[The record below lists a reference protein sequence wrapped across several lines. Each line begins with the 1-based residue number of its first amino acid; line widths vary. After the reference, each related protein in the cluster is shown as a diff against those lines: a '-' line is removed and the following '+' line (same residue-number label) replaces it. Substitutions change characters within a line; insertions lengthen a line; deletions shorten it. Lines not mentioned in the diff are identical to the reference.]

1 MIQREE
7 YLNKLIAFK
16 DKQLIK
22 VVTGIRRCGKSTLF
36 ELFKEYLLK
45 SKISA
50 KQIISINFDDTLYD
64 DLTDY
69 KKLLNYINSKII
81 PNKKNYIFL
90 DEIQN
95 VDKFQKA
102 VSSLYLK
109 PNVDIYITGS
119 NAYLLSGELATL
131 LSGRYIEIKML
142 PLSFKEY
149 MSCFQEQTDLTRKF
163 RMYMQQGS
171 FPYILEFKEN
181 QQHINDYLSSIYNA
195 VVLKDIISRKKIN
208 DVGMLESIIK
218 FMFDNVGNIL
228 SSKSIS
234 DTMTSAGRKI
244 APQTVENYLTAMI
257 DSFILYKVNRYDILG
272 KQYLKTA
279 EKYYVTDLGLQ
290 RFVLGSKKQDFGRN
304 LENIVYLE
312 LLRRNYEIYIGKI
325 YSNEVD
331 FIAIKNGITQYYQ
344 VAETVKDEKTLKREL
359 KSLENIKDNNQKF
372 LITADEKPL
381 TTHNGIQQ
389 INVIDWLL
397 ENK

>member
-1 MIQREE
+1 MIQRKE
-7 YLNKLIAFK
+7 YLDKLIAFK

-45 SKISA
+45 NKISA
-50 KQIISINFDDTLYD
+50 KQIISINFDDSSYD
-64 DLTDY
+64 ELTDY
-69 KKLLNYINSKII
+69 KLLLNYINKKII
-81 PNKKNYIFL
+81 PNKKSYVFL
-90 DEIQN
+90 DEVQN

-109 PNVDIYITGS
+109 SNVDIYITGS

-131 LSGRYIEIKML
+131 LAGRYIEIKML

-149 MSCFQEQTDLTRKF
+149 LSYFKEQSDITRKF
-163 RMYMQQGS
+163 RMYLQQGS
-171 FPYILEFKEN
+171 FPYVLEFNEN
-181 QQHINDYLSSIYNA
+181 QQQINDYLSTIYNA

-208 DVGMLESIIK
+208 DVNMLESIIK
-218 FMFDNVGNIL
+218 FMFDNVGNIS
-228 SSKSIS
+228 SSKKIS

-244 APQTVENYLTAMI
+244 SSPTVENYLSAMI

-279 EKYYVTDLGLQ
+279 EKYYVADLGLQ

-312 LLRRNYEIYIGKI
+312 LLRRNYEIYIGKVN
-325 YSNEVD
+325 SNEVD

-344 VAETVKDEKTLKREL
+344 VAETVTNEKTLKREL
-359 KSLENIKDNNQKF
+359 KPLENIKDNNQKF

-381 TTHNGIQQ
+381 ITHNGIQQ
-389 INVIDWLL
+389 INIIDWLL
-397 ENK
+397 DR

>member
-1 MIQREE
+1 MIQRED

-22 VVTGIRRCGKSTLF
+22 VVTGIRRCGKSTLL

-45 SKISA
+45 NKISA
-50 KQIISINFDDTLYD
+50 KQIISINFDDSMYD
-64 DLTDY
+64 NLTDY
-69 KKLLNYINSKII
+69 KTLLSYINKKII

-90 DEIQN
+90 DEVQN

-102 VSSLYLK
+102 LSSLYLK
-109 PNVDIYITGS
+109 SNVDIYITGS

-149 MSCFQEQTDLTRKF
+149 LSYFKEQTDLTRKF

-171 FPYILEFKEN
+171 FPYILEFNEN
-181 QQHINDYLSSIYNA
+181 QKYINDYLSAIYNA

-208 DVGMLESIIK
+208 DVNMLESIIK
-218 FMFDNVGNIL
+218 FMFNNVGNIS
-228 SSKSIS
+228 SSKKIS

-244 APQTVENYLTAMI
+244 SSPTVENYLTAMI
-257 DSFILYKVNRYDILG
+257 DSFVLYKVNRYDIIG

-279 EKYYVTDLGLQ
+279 EKYYVPDLGLQ

-312 LLRRNYEIYIGKI
+312 LLRRNYEIYIGKVN
-325 YSNEVD
+325 SNEVD

-344 VAETVKDEKTLKREL
+344 VAETVTNEKTLKREL
-359 KSLENIKDNNQKF
+359 KPLENIKDNNQKF

-381 TTHNGIQQ
+381 ISHNGIQQ
-389 INVIDWLL
+389 INIIDWLL
-397 ENK
+397 DK

>member
-1 MIQREE
+1 MIQRED

-22 VVTGIRRCGKSTLF
+22 VVTGIRRCGKSTLL

-45 SKISA
+45 NKISA
-50 KQIISINFDDTLYD
+50 KQIISINFDDSIYD
-64 DLTDY
+64 NLTDY
-69 KKLLNYINSKII
+69 KTLLSYINKKII

-90 DEIQN
+90 DEVQN

-102 VSSLYLK
+102 LSSLYLK
-109 PNVDIYITGS
+109 SNVDIYITGS

-149 MSCFQEQTDLTRKF
+149 LSYFKEQTDLTRKF

-171 FPYILEFKEN
+171 FPYILEFNEN
-181 QQHINDYLSSIYNA
+181 QKYINDYLSAIYNA

-208 DVGMLESIIK
+208 DVNMLESIIK
-218 FMFDNVGNIL
+218 FMFNNVGNIS
-228 SSKSIS
+228 SSKKIS

-244 APQTVENYLTAMI
+244 SSPTVENYLTAMI
-257 DSFILYKVNRYDILG
+257 DSFVLYKVNRYDIIG

-279 EKYYVTDLGLQ
+279 EKYYVPDLGLQ

-312 LLRRNYEIYIGKI
+312 LLRRNYEIYIGKVN
-325 YSNEVD
+325 SNEVD

-344 VAETVKDEKTLKREL
+344 VAETVTNEKTLKREL
-359 KSLENIKDNNQKF
+359 KPLENIKDNNQKF

-381 TTHNGIQQ
+381 ISHNGIQQ
-389 INVIDWLL
+389 INIIDWLL
-397 ENK
+397 DK

>member
-1 MIQREE
+1 MIQRED

-22 VVTGIRRCGKSTLF
+22 VVTGIRRCGKSTLL

-45 SKISA
+45 NKISA
-50 KQIISINFDDTLYD
+50 KQIISINFDDSMYD
-64 DLTDY
+64 NITDY
-69 KKLLNYINSKII
+69 KALLSYINKKII
-81 PNKKNYIFL
+81 PNRKNYIFL

-95 VDKFQKA
+95 VDRFQKA
-102 VSSLYLK
+102 LSSLYLK
-109 PNVDIYITGS
+109 SNVDIYITGS

-149 MSCFQEQTDLTRKF
+149 MSYFKEQTDLTRKF

-171 FPYILEFKEN
+171 FPYILEFNEN
-181 QQHINDYLSSIYNA
+181 QQYINDYLSAIYNA

-208 DVGMLESIIK
+208 DVNMLESIIK
-218 FMFDNVGNIL
+218 FMFYNVGNIF
-228 SSKSIS
+228 SSKKIS

-244 APQTVENYLTAMI
+244 SSPTVENYLTAMI
-257 DSFILYKVNRYDILG
+257 DSFVLYKVNRYDIIG

-279 EKYYVTDLGLQ
+279 EKYYVPDLGLQ
-290 RFVLGSKKQDFGRN
+290 RFILGSKKQDFGRN

-312 LLRRNYEIYIGKI
+312 LLRRNYEIYIGKVN
-325 YSNEVD
+325 SNEVD

-344 VAETVKDEKTLKREL
+344 VAETVTNEKTLKREL
-359 KSLENIKDNNQKF
+359 KPLENIKDNNQKF

-381 TTHNGIQQ
+381 ISHNGIQQ
-389 INVIDWLL
+389 INIIDWLL
-397 ENK
+397 DK

>member
-1 MIQREE
+1 M
-7 YLNKLIAFK
+7 YDNLINYKA
-16 DKQLIK
+16 
-22 VVTGIRRCGKSTLF
+22 
-36 ELFKEYLLK
+36 LLE
-45 SKISA
+45 
-50 KQIISINFDDTLYD
+50 
-64 DLTDY
+64 
-69 KKLLNYINSKII
+69 YINKKII

-102 VSSLYLK
+102 LSSLYLK
-109 PNVDIYITGS
+109 SNVDIYITGS

-149 MSCFQEQTDLTRKF
+149 LSYFKEQTDLTRKF

-171 FPYILEFKEN
+171 FPYILEFNEN
-181 QQHINDYLSSIYNA
+181 QQYINDYLSAIYNA

-208 DVGMLESIIK
+208 DVNMLESIIK
-218 FMFDNVGNIL
+218 FMFDNVGNIS
-228 SSKSIS
+228 SSKKIS

-244 APQTVENYLTAMI
+244 SSPTVENYLTAMI
-257 DSFILYKVNRYDILG
+257 DSFVLYKVNRYDIIG

-279 EKYYVTDLGLQ
+279 EKYYVPDLGLQ
-290 RFVLGSKKQDFGRN
+290 RFILGSKKQDFGRN

-312 LLRRNYEIYIGKI
+312 LLRRNYEIYIGKVN
-325 YSNEVD
+325 SNEVD

-344 VAETVKDEKTLKREL
+344 VAETVTNEKTLKREL
-359 KSLENIKDNNQKF
+359 KPLENIKDNYQKF

-381 TTHNGIQQ
+381 ITHNGIQQ
-389 INVIDWLL
+389 INIIDWLL
-397 ENK
+397 DK

>member
-1 MIQREE
+1 MIQRED

-50 KQIISINFDDTLYD
+50 KQIISINFDDSMYD
-64 DLTDY
+64 NLTDY
-69 KKLLNYINSKII
+69 KTLLSYINRKII

-102 VSSLYLK
+102 LSSLYLK
-109 PNVDIYITGS
+109 SNVDIYITGS

-149 MSCFQEQTDLTRKF
+149 LSYFKEQTDLTRKF

-171 FPYILEFKEN
+171 FPYILEFNEN
-181 QQHINDYLSSIYNA
+181 QQYINDYLSAIYNA

-208 DVGMLESIIK
+208 DVNMLESIIK
-218 FMFDNVGNIL
+218 FMFDNVGNIS
-228 SSKSIS
+228 SSKKIS

-244 APQTVENYLTAMI
+244 SSPTVENYLTAMI
-257 DSFILYKVNRYDILG
+257 DSFVLYKVNRYDIIG

-279 EKYYVTDLGLQ
+279 EKYYVPDLGLQ
-290 RFVLGSKKQDFGRN
+290 RFILGSKKQDFGRN

-312 LLRRNYEIYIGKI
+312 LLRRNYEIYIGKVN
-325 YSNEVD
+325 SNEVD

-344 VAETVKDEKTLKREL
+344 VAETVTNEKTLKREL
-359 KSLENIKDNNQKF
+359 KPLENIKDNNQKF

-381 TTHNGIQQ
+381 ISHNGIQQ
-389 INVIDWLL
+389 INIIDWLL
-397 ENK
+397 DK

>member
-1 MIQREE
+1 MIQRED

-22 VVTGIRRCGKSTLF
+22 VVTGIRRCGKSTLL

-45 SKISA
+45 NKISA
-50 KQIISINFDDTLYD
+50 KQIISINFDDSMYD
-64 DLTDY
+64 NLTDY
-69 KKLLNYINSKII
+69 KTLLSYINKKII

-90 DEIQN
+90 DEVQN

-102 VSSLYLK
+102 LSSLYLK
-109 PNVDIYITGS
+109 SNVDIYITGS

-149 MSCFQEQTDLTRKF
+149 LSYFKEQTDLTRKF

-171 FPYILEFKEN
+171 FPYILEFNEN
-181 QQHINDYLSSIYNA
+181 QQYINDYLSAIYNA

-208 DVGMLESIIK
+208 DVNMLESIIK
-218 FMFDNVGNIL
+218 FMFNNVGNIS
-228 SSKSIS
+228 SSKKIS

-244 APQTVENYLTAMI
+244 SSPTVENYLTAMI
-257 DSFILYKVNRYDILG
+257 DSFVLYKVNRYDIIG

-279 EKYYVTDLGLQ
+279 EKYYVPDLGLQ

-312 LLRRNYEIYIGKI
+312 LLRRNYEIYIGKVN
-325 YSNEVD
+325 SNEVD

-344 VAETVKDEKTLKREL
+344 VAETVTNEKTLKREL
-359 KSLENIKDNNQKF
+359 KPLENIKDNNQKF

-381 TTHNGIQQ
+381 ISHNGIQQ
-389 INVIDWLL
+389 INIIDWLL
-397 ENK
+397 DK